1 MDVTGLR
8 RALAGVRGI
17 HAIRILLDTHVAI
30 WFFEDPARLTNEA
43 REAVEDSANVSFLSA
58 ASVWEWALKQALGRL
73 STPTALDVGAAR
85 AGFQELP
92 VTWAH
97 GRAAATLPAL
107 HGDPFDRMLVA
118 QAAVEGLVLLTRDPL
133 VAQYPIATMPA

>member
-8 RALAGVRGI
+8 RAPAGVRGI
-17 HAIRILLDTHVAI
+17 HPIRLLLDTHVVI
-30 WFFEDPARLTNEA
+30 WFYEDPSLLTSEA
-43 REAVEDSANVSFLSA
+43 REALEDSANVAYVSA
-58 ASVWEWALKQALGRL
+58 ASVWEWALKQALGRI
-73 STPTALDVGAAR
+73 STPTELDAGAVR

-107 HGDPFDRMLVA
+107 HSDPFDRMLVA
-118 QAAVEGLVLLTRDPL
+118 QATVEGLVLVTRDRR
-133 VAQYPIATMPA
+133 VAQYPIATMSA